1 MSIDSEHESS
11 VKSLEYLFTFLKNDP
26 QVYCRFKPDKS
37 ILIRMNLEVYI
48 ESQDKDER
56 NLALN
61 FTSFLLRYHQDLK
74 YDDFSNDEEVVK
86 KIKRAEMYRNWVD
99 IEDLANGYETLQKN
113 KETSSQAFQEILALV
128 EGVKDELNDK
138 INQNRN
144 QIVNI
149 GNSNF
154 KI

>member
-1 MSIDSEHESS
+1 
-11 VKSLEYLFTFLKNDP
+11 
-26 QVYCRFKPDKS
+26 
-37 ILIRMNLEVYI
+37 MNLEVYI

-113 KETSSQAFQEILALV
+113 KETSSQAFQ
-128 EGVKDELNDK
+128 
-138 INQNRN
+138 
-144 QIVNI
+144 
-149 GNSNF
+149 
-154 KI
+154 